1 MSRLPLCLG
10 SQLGTSIPGALWLDE
25 GETCAGRR
33 RHNLLRT
40 QFSFLP
46 SDSVLRAPAILL
58 ETEERQQRDKKGKSG
73 SRFSR
78 DAFGAI
84 SVNGQ
89 GSSEDSEARR

>member
-1 MSRLPLCLG
+1 MC
-10 SQLGTSIPGALWLDE
+10 
-25 GETCAGRR
+25 GEPQTY
-33 RHNLLRT
+33 LLRT
-40 QFSFLP
+40 HFSFLP
-46 SDSVLRAPAILL
+46 PDSALRAPDILL

-84 SVNGQ
+84 SVNGP